1 MFLAIFVLAIIT
13 SMPIVAIVLVSVAS
27 KREDAAGTLGGPA
40 KGVIQ
45 FAARRV
51 LDYRSEVT
59 WHPATGTRTGANRP
73 VRSPAEQLQ
82 EDADDS
88 PILVSASALAL
99 TPAA

>member
-1 MFLAIFVLAIIT
+1 MFLAIFIAAIIT
-13 SMPIVAIVLVSVAS
+13 SMPIVMIAVVSVAS

-51 LDYRSEVT
+51 LDYRSDIT
-59 WHPATGTRTGANRP
+59 WHPATDARIRADRP
-73 VRSPAEQLQ
+73 VTTPTEQLQ
-82 EDADDS
+82 EEDDS
-88 PILVSASALAL
+88 PILLASALAL

>member
-51 LDYRSEVT
+51 LDYRSDIT
-59 WHPATGTRTGANRP
+59 WHPATDARIRADRP
-73 VRSPAEQLQ
+73 VTTPTEQLQ
-82 EDADDS
+82 EEDDS
-88 PILVSASALAL
+88 PILLASALAL

>member
-45 FAARRV
+45 LAARRV
-51 LDYRSEVT
+51 LDYRSDIG
-59 WHPATGTRTGANRP
+59 WHPATGAQTRANRP
-73 VRSPAEQLQ
+73 VTTPAEQLQ
-82 EDADDS
+82 EEDDS
-88 PILVSASALAL
+88 PVFVLAL
-99 TPAA
+99 NSAA